1 MSLYCR
7 IYTGII
13 TLFILTSLTSGAT
26 SIDSGNIHAPVSS
39 ASWFIG
45 AKYYG
50 GYTFSPYERISNLE
64 AHTRGLEVL
73 ISRKTFGKRTWE
85 QINGY
90 PRIGLAIDY
99 IDLGKPELAGQVYA
113 IIPHLQWTLFG
124 KNSSVLALR
133 FGTGLGYFNTV
144 FNPITNYRDKAIS
157 TPFNACL
164 QLNLVYTKRIFKYAE
179 LNAGIGLTHFSNG
192 SIRVPN
198 SGINIPAIFAGAN
211 YILFKPETHIQ
222 RPAEELKPKKKDYFY
237 AYSAISFE
245 TRGFDREEHYT
256 IYSLSAIYGRQISPI
271 SKLGIGM
278 DFFYDKTVPS
288 DSLGNVIPARH
299 ITDPLEMGIKIEHEL
314 LMGKLGLIT
323 NAGVYIYHPTVEN
336 GLFYQILGLKYN
348 FLPNFFV
355 VTALKTHF
363 AKADFIQFGL
373 GVNF

>member
-7 IYTGII
+7 IYSGII
-13 TLFILTSLTSGAT
+13 TLFIFSSLSSAGITSL
-26 SIDSGNIHAPVSS
+26 DSNNTTPT
-39 ASWFIG
+39 ASWYIG

-64 AHTRGLEVL
+64 AHTKAFEV
-73 ISRKTFGKRTWE
+73 IVSRQTFGRRPWE
-85 QINGY
+85 QIHGY

-99 IDLGKPELAGQVYA
+99 IDLGKPKLAGQVLG
-113 IIPHLQWTLFG
+113 IIPHIQWTMLG

-133 FGTGLGYFNTV
+133 FGTGIGYFNTI

-164 QLNLVYTKRIFKYAE
+164 QLNLIYTQRIFKYME
-179 LNAGIGLTHFSNG
+179 FNAGIGMTHFSNG
-192 SIRVPN
+192 SLRVPN
-198 SGINIPAIFAGAN
+198 SGINIPGIFVGAN
-211 YILFKPETHIQ
+211 YILNKPENYIHRT
-222 RPAEELKPKKKDYFY
+222 AEELSPKKKDYFY
-237 AYSAISFE
+237 AYSAVSFE
-245 TRGFDREEHYT
+245 TRGFDREEHYI
-256 IYSLSAIYGRQISPI
+256 IYSLSALYGRQISPI
-271 SKLGIGM
+271 SKLGAGM

-299 ITDPLEMGIKIEHEL
+299 ITDPLQLGIKIEHEL
-314 LMGKLGLIT
+314 VIGKLGLIT
-323 NAGVYIYHPTVEN
+323 NAGVYIYHPTTEN

-348 FLPNFFV
+348 ILPNLFII
-355 VTALKTHF
+355 TALKTHF